1 MVRFIVGER
10 MSVSIGILGGGNI
23 SLTHARAALEI
34 DGIKVT
40 AVHGQNV
47 ERAAKIAELAGAS
60 FHRDLNS
67 FLGHRPTEIVLIGSP
82 SGLHAE
88 HGTAAARHGLHV
100 LVEKPIETTTAK
112 ADALIEACRIEHV
125 KLGVFFQDRTAPD
138 IVKLKEVISSGD
150 LGRPLLISASV
161 RWYRPPDYYRNSRWR
176 GTWALDGGGALMNQ
190 GIHTIDLL
198 LWLFGEISAV
208 SGKAITAYHNIE
220 VEDTVVAT
228 FEFANGAL
236 GNLEASTCS
245 FPGFSRRIEM
255 TFSNGT
261 IVLQDDQIRSVD
273 LKSPL
278 SGVVASGTASENER
292 NATAVVSRTDGHRK
306 VIENFIKAI
315 SSGGVPLC
323 DGGEGRKSVEV
334 VSAVYESSRS
344 GLPVRPV

>member
-1 MVRFIVGER
+1 

-47 ERAAKIAELAGAS
+47 EKSKKIAALAGAS
-60 FHRDLNS
+60 LYPNLDS
-67 FLGHRPTEIVLIGSP
+67 FLEHRPMEIVLIGSP

-88 HGTAAARHGLHV
+88 QGIAAARHGINV
-100 LVEKPIETTTAK
+100 LVEKPINITTAN
-112 ADALIEACRIEHV
+112 ADVLIEACRDADV

-138 IVKLKEVISSGD
+138 IVKLKKLISSGE

-161 RWYRPPDYYRNSRWR
+161 RWYRPTDYYKNSRWR

-198 LWLFGEISAV
+198 LWLFGAISWV

-228 FEFANGAL
+228 FEFANGAV
-236 GNLEASTCS
+236 GNFEASTCS

-255 TFSNGT
+255 SFSSGT
-261 IVLQDDQIRSVD
+261 IVLQDDQIRSLD
-273 LKSPL
+273 LKSPVPGL
-278 SGVVASGTASENER
+278 VASESVSDNER

-306 VIENFIKAI
+306 VIENFIQAI
-315 SSGGVPLC
+315 SDGGEPLC
-323 DGGEGRKSVEV
+323 DGREGRKSVEV
-334 VSAVYESSRS
+334 VSAIYESSRS
-344 GLPVRPV
+344 GLRVRPV